1 MMRESRFAIGLAG
14 WTVCLPAAAALEYVA
29 RTPLYPVP
37 LAPDAMVGLMQLR
50 GQPVAVFDAKRRPA
64 STGSTATSTGAIHA
78 HLPAGPAATRRAMI
92 SHGDVLVIGALPQA
106 AALLIDTP
114 PWPVPAARLPGQPLP
129 PDGAPPA
136 CPFRAAIVSRCILHP
151 GGTQGEAGR
160 PTGDPHDMSGVTDDW
175 YEVDPD
181 RLFRILS
188 SS

>member
-1 MMRESRFAIGLAG
+1 MRESHFAVGLGG
-14 WTVCLPAAAALEYVA
+14 WTVCLPATATLEYVA
-29 RTPLYPVP
+29 RTSLYPVP
-37 LAPDAMVGLMQLR
+37 LAPGAMVGLTQLR
-50 GQPVAVFDAKRRPA
+50 GQPVAVFDAKRWSALTA
-64 STGSTATSTGAIHA
+64 SAAK
-78 HLPAGPAATRRAMI
+78 PAGAVPMRPPAAPAAAIRAII
-92 SHGDVLVIGALPQA
+92 SHGDVLVVGTLPQA
-106 AALLIDTP
+106 TALLIDAP

-129 PDGAPPA
+129 PEGAPSA

-160 PTGDPHDMSGVTDDW
+160 QTGDPHDMSGATGDW